1 MKKFETLTDIEIL
14 NAAWLY
20 YLNREQREEER
31 YRQAPTSEL
40 AKYRYEREK
49 AREEE
54 LYEELVRLEN
64 ANHS

>member
-1 MKKFETLTDIEIL
+1 MKNFETLTEIEIL

-31 YRQAPTSEL
+31 YKQAQTSES
-40 AKYRYEREK
+40 KYRYERVK
-49 AREEE
+49 AKEEE
-54 LYEELVRLEN
+54 LHEELVRLEN

>member
-1 MKKFETLTDIEIL
+1 MKKFETLTEIEIL

-31 YRQAPTSEL
+31 YRQAPCEL
-40 AKYRYEREK
+40 TMLRYEREK

-54 LYEELVRLEN
+54 LHNELVRLEI
-64 ANHS
+64 ANYQ

>member
-1 MKKFETLTDIEIL
+1 MKKFETLTDIEII

-31 YRQAPTSEL
+31 YKQDPSSEL
-40 AKYRYEREK
+40 ARARYEREK

-54 LYEELVRLEN
+54 LHDELVRLEN
-64 ANHS
+64 ANHQ

>member
-1 MKKFETLTDIEIL
+1 MKQFTTLTEIEIL

-54 LYEELVRLEN
+54 LHDELVRLEN
-64 ANHS
+64 ANHQ